1 MLSNKKR
8 RTIFVKMALTNVV
21 ILLLSLFF
29 VGYISHK
36 KSKNAM
42 ENNLEI
48 TSLQILKQA
57 NKGFSEYLNKMTQEL
72 TILNKNVDI
81 KDLEDPAQDY
91 KKTQQY
97 VQYALKSIKESLS
110 GIDNVYYSAEHGA
123 VIVDS
128 EITDE
133 TKLSFRD
140 KYWYKKAKENTD
152 KFIYSEPYVDA
163 VTGNNVLT
171 ISKAVTGYNGEF
183 IGVVGI
189 DINLSEIETYIH
201 DVSLLDYG
209 YIVIADN
216 NGKIVINNEKNKTFG
231 ESLSGFEFWDTLK
244 NSNQE
249 NTKWTNNGEL
259 TFVLQTIDEKT
270 GWRIVGFVEE
280 KEITEHLSSIKN
292 TIFIAVAVFFTLGII
307 ASLILTKTI
316 TEQIKKI
323 NIGVRKIATGNLR
336 ERIKVSSKD
345 EIQELAENLNT
356 ALDSISG
363 LLKEIDSTS
372 EEMYDSA
379 SGIASMSEETN
390 AAVSEVANAINEV
403 SNGATDQATAISNV
417 TNTVDGLSN
426 RIDDVDKNINNIL
439 NLSEVTD
446 KLSDDGLKVLNLLI
460 EKSVVTKQNTQE
472 SSSNV
477 KEMTDS
483 IKNINQISDVISGI
497 TEQTN
502 LLALNASIEA
512 ARAGELGKGFA
523 VVAEEIRKLAEESKD
538 STDKIKSIIKEVNQ
552 KSIRFVDSM
561 EETVNILNEQ
571 DESINNTK
579 NIFIEIAESIE
590 PLVEAIRY
598 ISNLTDKMNNDK
610 ENVKKEI
617 DNISVISQDVA
628 SVSEEVTA
636 SAEEV
641 TATMDELTEYADKLD
656 GIAENLKEKLNKFEL

>member
-1 MLSNKKR
+1 MVSNKKR

-57 NKGFSEYLNKMTQEL
+57 DNGFSEYLNKMTQEL

-123 VIVDS
+123 VIIDS

-133 TKLSFRD
+133 SKLSFRD
-140 KYWYKKAKENTD
+140 KDWYKKAKENTD

-189 DINLSEIETYIH
+189 DINLSEIEKYIH

-209 YIVIADN
+209 YIVVADN

-231 ESLSGFEFWDTLK
+231 ENLSGFEFWDTLK

-249 NTKWTNNGEL
+249 KTKWTNNGEL
-259 TFVLQTIDEKT
+259 TFVLQSIDEKT

-280 KEITEHLSSIKN
+280 KEITEHLSSIRN

-379 SGIASMSEETN
+379 SGIASMSEETH

-403 SNGATDQATAISNV
+403 SNGSTDQATAISNV

>member
-1 MLSNKKR
+1 MVSNKKR

-57 NKGFSEYLNKMTQEL
+57 DKGFSEYLNKMTQEL

-133 TKLSFRD
+133 SKLSFRD
-140 KYWYKKAKENTD
+140 KDWYKKAKENTD

-189 DINLSEIETYIH
+189 DINLSEIEKYIH

-209 YIVIADN
+209 YIVVADN

-231 ESLSGFEFWDTLK
+231 ENLSGFEFWDTLK

-249 NTKWTNNGEL
+249 KTKWTNNGEL
-259 TFVLQTIDEKT
+259 TFVLQSIDEKT

-280 KEITEHLSSIKN
+280 KEITEHLSSIRN

-379 SGIASMSEETN
+379 SGIASMSEETH

-403 SNGATDQATAISNV
+403 SNGSTDQATAISNV

>member
-1 MLSNKKR
+1 MVSNKKR

-123 VIVDS
+123 VIIDS

-140 KYWYKKAKENTD
+140 KDWYKKAKENTD

-231 ESLSGFEFWDTLK
+231 ENLSGFEFWDALK

-249 NTKWTNNGEL
+249 KTKWTNNGEL

-280 KEITEHLSSIKN
+280 KEIIEHLSSIRN

-336 ERIKVSSKD
+336 ERIQVSSKD

-598 ISNLTDKMNNDK
+598 INNLTDKMNNDK

>member
-29 VGYISHK
+29 VGYISYK

-57 NKGFSEYLNKMTQEL
+57 DKGFSEYLNKMTQEL

-123 VIVDS
+123 VIIDS

-133 TKLSFRD
+133 SKLSFRD
-140 KYWYKKAKENTD
+140 KDWYKKAKENTD

-231 ESLSGFEFWDTLK
+231 ENLSGFEFWDTLK

-249 NTKWTNNGEL
+249 KTKWMNNGEL

-270 GWRIVGFVEE
+270 GWKIVGFIEE
-280 KEITEHLSSIKN
+280 KEIIEELSGIRN

-379 SGIASMSEETN
+379 SGIASMSEETH

-403 SNGATDQATAISNV
+403 SNGSTDQATAISNV

>member
-123 VIVDS
+123 VIIDS

-140 KYWYKKAKENTD
+140 KDWYKKAKENTD

-231 ESLSGFEFWDTLK
+231 ENLSGFEFWDALK

-249 NTKWTNNGEL
+249 KTKWTNNGEL

-280 KEITEHLSSIKN
+280 KEIIEHLSSIRN

-336 ERIKVSSKD
+336 ERIQVSSKD

-372 EEMYDSA
+372 EKMYDSA

>member
-1 MLSNKKR
+1 
-8 RTIFVKMALTNVV
+8 MALTNVV

-57 NKGFSEYLNKMTQEL
+57 DKGFSEYLNKMTQEL

-123 VIVDS
+123 VIIDS

-133 TKLSFRD
+133 SKLSFRD
-140 KYWYKKAKENTD
+140 KDWYKKAKENTD

-189 DINLSEIETYIH
+189 DINLSEIEKYIH

-209 YIVIADN
+209 YIVVADN

-231 ESLSGFEFWDTLK
+231 ENLSGFEFWDTLK

-249 NTKWTNNGEL
+249 KTKWTNNGEL
-259 TFVLQTIDEKT
+259 TFVLQSIDEKT

-280 KEITEHLSSIKN
+280 KEITEHLSSIRN

-379 SGIASMSEETN
+379 SGIASMSEETH

-403 SNGATDQATAISNV
+403 SNGSTDQATAISNV

>member
-1 MLSNKKR
+1 MVSNKKR

-57 NKGFSEYLNKMTQEL
+57 NKGFTEYLNKMTQEL

-123 VIVDS
+123 VIIDS

-133 TKLSFRD
+133 SKLSFRD
-140 KYWYKKAKENTD
+140 KDWYKKAKENTD

-231 ESLSGFEFWDTLK
+231 ENLSGFEFWDALK

-249 NTKWTNNGEL
+249 NTEWTNNGEL

-280 KEITEHLSSIKN
+280 KEITEHLSSIRN

-316 TEQIKKI
+316 TAQIKKI

-379 SGIASMSEETN
+379 SGIASMSEETH

-403 SNGATDQATAISNV
+403 SNGSTDQATAISNV

-426 RIDDVDKNINNIL
+426 RINDVDKNINNIL

>member
-57 NKGFSEYLNKMTQEL
+57 DKGFSEYLNKMTQEL

-140 KYWYKKAKENTD
+140 KDWYKKAKENTD

-216 NGKIVINNEKNKTFG
+216 NGNIVINNEKNKTFG
-231 ESLSGFEFWDTLK
+231 ENLSGFEFWDALK

-280 KEITEHLSSIKN
+280 KEITEHLSSIRN

-336 ERIKVSSKD
+336 ERIQVSSKD

-379 SGIASMSEETN
+379 SGIASMSEETH

-403 SNGATDQATAISNV
+403 SNGSTDQATAISNV

>member
-1 MLSNKKR
+1 MVSNKKR
-8 RTIFVKMALTNVV
+8 RTIFVKMALTNIV

-57 NKGFSEYLNKMTQEL
+57 DKGFSEYLNKMTQEL

-123 VIVDS
+123 VIIDS

-133 TKLSFRD
+133 SKLSFRD
-140 KYWYKKAKENTD
+140 KDWYKKAKENTD

-231 ESLSGFEFWDTLK
+231 ENLSGFEFWDTLK

-249 NTKWTNNGEL
+249 KTKWTNNGEL
-259 TFVLQTIDEKT
+259 TFVLQSIDEKT

-280 KEITEHLSSIKN
+280 KEITEHLSSIRN

-379 SGIASMSEETN
+379 SGIASMSEETH

-403 SNGATDQATAISNV
+403 SNGSTDQATAISNV

-538 STDKIKSIIKEVNQ
+538 STDKIKSIITEVNQ

>member
-1 MLSNKKR
+1 MVSNKKR

-57 NKGFSEYLNKMTQEL
+57 DKGFSEYLNKMTQEL

-123 VIVDS
+123 VIIDS

-133 TKLSFRD
+133 GKLSFRD
-140 KYWYKKAKENTD
+140 KDWYKKAKENTD

-231 ESLSGFEFWDTLK
+231 ENLSGFEFWDTLK

-249 NTKWTNNGEL
+249 KTKWTNNGEL
-259 TFVLQTIDEKT
+259 TFVLQSIDEKT

-280 KEITEHLSSIKN
+280 KEITEHLSSIRN

-316 TEQIKKI
+316 TEQIRKI

-379 SGIASMSEETN
+379 SGIASMSEETH

-403 SNGATDQATAISNV
+403 SNGSTDQATAISNV

>member
-1 MLSNKKR
+1 MVSNKKR
-8 RTIFVKMALTNVV
+8 RTIFVKMALTNIV

-57 NKGFSEYLNKMTQEL
+57 DKGFSEYLNKMTQEL

-123 VIVDS
+123 VIIDS

-133 TKLSFRD
+133 SKLSFRD
-140 KYWYKKAKENTD
+140 KDWYKKAKENTD

-231 ESLSGFEFWDTLK
+231 ENLSGFEFWDTLK

-249 NTKWTNNGEL
+249 KTKWMNNGEL
-259 TFVLQTIDEKT
+259 TFVLQSIDEKT

-280 KEITEHLSSIKN
+280 KEITEHLSSIRN

-379 SGIASMSEETN
+379 SGIASMPEETH

-403 SNGATDQATAISNV
+403 SNGSTDQATAISNV

-426 RIDDVDKNINNIL
+426 RINDVDKNINNIL

-512 ARAGELGKGFA
+512 SRAGELGKGFA

>member
-1 MLSNKKR
+1 MVSNKKR

-57 NKGFSEYLNKMTQEL
+57 DKGFSEYLNKMTQEL

-123 VIVDS
+123 VIIDS

-133 TKLSFRD
+133 SKLSFRD
-140 KYWYKKAKENTD
+140 KDWYKKAKENTD

-231 ESLSGFEFWDTLK
+231 ENLSGFEFWDTLK

-249 NTKWTNNGEL
+249 KTKWTNNGEL
-259 TFVLQTIDEKT
+259 TFVLQSIDEKT

-280 KEITEHLSSIKN
+280 KEITEHLSSIRN

-379 SGIASMSEETN
+379 SGIASMSEETH

-403 SNGATDQATAISNV
+403 SNGSTDQATAISNV

-426 RIDDVDKNINNIL
+426 RINDVDKNINNIL

>member
-1 MLSNKKR
+1 MVSNKKR

-57 NKGFSEYLNKMTQEL
+57 DKGFSEYLNKMTQEL

-123 VIVDS
+123 VIIDS

-133 TKLSFRD
+133 SKLSFRD
-140 KYWYKKAKENTD
+140 KDWYKKAKENTD

-189 DINLSEIETYIH
+189 DINLTEIEKYIGG
-201 DVSLLDYG
+201 VSLLDNG

-216 NGKIVINNEKNKTFG
+216 NGKIIINNERNKGLG
-231 ESLSGFEFWDTLK
+231 ENLSVFEFWDTLK

-249 NTKWTNNGEL
+249 KTKWTNNGEL
-259 TFVLQTIDEKT
+259 TFVLQSIDEKT

-280 KEITEHLSSIKN
+280 KEITEHLSSIRN

-379 SGIASMSEETN
+379 SGIASMSEETH

-403 SNGATDQATAISNV
+403 SNGSTDQATAISNV

>member
-1 MLSNKKR
+1 EEMLSNKKR

-57 NKGFSEYLNKMTQEL
+57 DKGFSEYLNKMTQEL

-140 KYWYKKAKENTD
+140 KDWYKKAKENTD

-231 ESLSGFEFWDTLK
+231 ENLSGFEFWDALK

-249 NTKWTNNGEL
+249 KTKWTNNGEL
-259 TFVLQTIDEKT
+259 TFVLQSIDEKT

-280 KEITEHLSSIKN
+280 KEITEHLSSIRN

-336 ERIKVSSKD
+336 ERIQVSSKD

-379 SGIASMSEETN
+379 SGIASMSEETH

-403 SNGATDQATAISNV
+403 SNGSTDQATAISNV

-561 EETVNILNEQ
+561 EETVN
-571 DESINNTK
+571 
-579 NIFIEIAESIE
+579 
-590 PLVEAIRY
+590 
-598 ISNLTDKMNNDK
+598 
-610 ENVKKEI
+610 
-617 DNISVISQDVA
+617 
-628 SVSEEVTA
+628 
-636 SAEEV
+636 
-641 TATMDELTEYADKLD
+641 
-656 GIAENLKEKLNKFEL
+656 

>member
-1 MLSNKKR
+1 MVSNKKR

-57 NKGFSEYLNKMTQEL
+57 DKGFSEYLNKMTQEL
-72 TILNKNVDI
+72 TILNKNIDI
-81 KDLEDPAQDY
+81 KDLEDSAQDY

-123 VIVDS
+123 VIIDS

-133 TKLSFRD
+133 SKLSFRD
-140 KYWYKKAKENTD
+140 KDWYKKAKENTD

-231 ESLSGFEFWDTLK
+231 ENLSGFEFWDTLK

-249 NTKWTNNGEL
+249 KTKWTNNGEL
-259 TFVLQTIDEKT
+259 TFVLQSIDEKT

-280 KEITEHLSSIKN
+280 KEITEHLSSIRN

-379 SGIASMSEETN
+379 SGIASMSEETH

-403 SNGATDQATAISNV
+403 SNGSTDQATAISNV

>member
-1 MLSNKKR
+1 MVSNKKR

-57 NKGFSEYLNKMTQEL
+57 DKGFSEYLNKMTQEL

-123 VIVDS
+123 VIIDS

-133 TKLSFRD
+133 GKLSFRD
-140 KYWYKKAKENTD
+140 KDWYKKAKENTD

-231 ESLSGFEFWDTLK
+231 ENLSGFEFWDTLK

-249 NTKWTNNGEL
+249 KTKWTNNGEL
-259 TFVLQTIDEKT
+259 TFVLQSIDEKT

-280 KEITEHLSSIKN
+280 KEITEHLSSIRN

-379 SGIASMSEETN
+379 SGIASMSEETH

-403 SNGATDQATAISNV
+403 SNGSTDQATAISNV

-656 GIAENLKEKLNKFEL
+656 GIAENLKEKLNKFE

>member
-57 NKGFSEYLNKMTQEL
+57 DKGFSEYLNKMTQEL

-140 KYWYKKAKENTD
+140 KDWYKKAKENTD

-201 DVSLLDYG
+201 DVSLLNYG

-231 ESLSGFEFWDTLK
+231 ENLSGFEFWDALK

-249 NTKWTNNGEL
+249 KTKWTNNGEL
-259 TFVLQTIDEKT
+259 TFVLQSIDEKT

-280 KEITEHLSSIKN
+280 KEITEHLSSIRN

-336 ERIKVSSKD
+336 ERIQVSSKD

-379 SGIASMSEETN
+379 SGIASMSEETH

-403 SNGATDQATAISNV
+403 SNGSTDQATAISNV

>member
-1 MLSNKKR
+1 MVSNKKR

-36 KSKNAM
+36 KPKNAM

-57 NKGFSEYLNKMTQEL
+57 DKGFSEYLNKMTQEL

-133 TKLSFRD
+133 SKLSFRD
-140 KYWYKKAKENTD
+140 KDWYKKAKENTD

-189 DINLSEIETYIH
+189 DINLSEIEKYIH

-209 YIVIADN
+209 YIVVADN

-231 ESLSGFEFWDTLK
+231 ENLSGFEFWDTLK

-249 NTKWTNNGEL
+249 KTKWTNNGEL
-259 TFVLQTIDEKT
+259 TFVLQSIDEKT

-280 KEITEHLSSIKN
+280 KEITEHLSSIRN

-379 SGIASMSEETN
+379 SGIH
-390 AAVSEVANAINEV
+390 
-403 SNGATDQATAISNV
+403 
-417 TNTVDGLSN
+417 LC
-426 RIDDVDKNINNIL
+426 RK
-439 NLSEVTD
+439 
-446 KLSDDGLKVLNLLI
+446 KLML
-460 EKSVVTKQNTQE
+460 Q
-472 SSSNV
+472 
-477 KEMTDS
+477 
-483 IKNINQISDVISGI
+483 
-497 TEQTN
+497 
-502 LLALNASIEA
+502 
-512 ARAGELGKGFA
+512 F
-523 VVAEEIRKLAEESKD
+523 
-538 STDKIKSIIKEVNQ
+538 Q
-552 KSIRFVDSM
+552 KWQM
-561 EETVNILNEQ
+561 L
-571 DESINNTK
+571 
-579 NIFIEIAESIE
+579 
-590 PLVEAIRY
+590 
-598 ISNLTDKMNNDK
+598 
-610 ENVKKEI
+610 
-617 DNISVISQDVA
+617 
-628 SVSEEVTA
+628 
-636 SAEEV
+636 
-641 TATMDELTEYADKLD
+641 
-656 GIAENLKEKLNKFEL
+656 

>member
-1 MLSNKKR
+1 MVNNKKR
-8 RTIFVKMALTNVV
+8 RTIFVKMALTNVF
-21 ILLLSLFF
+21 ILLLSLFC

-57 NKGFSEYLNKMTQEL
+57 NKGFTEYLNKMTQEL

-123 VIVDS
+123 VIIDS

-133 TKLSFRD
+133 SKLSFRD
-140 KYWYKKAKENTD
+140 KDWYKKAKENTD

-231 ESLSGFEFWDTLK
+231 ESLSGFEFWDALK

-249 NTKWTNNGEL
+249 NTEWTNNGEL

-379 SGIASMSEETN
+379 SGIASMSEETH

-403 SNGATDQATAISNV
+403 SNGSTDQATAISNV

-472 SSSNV
+472 SSNNV

>member
-1 MLSNKKR
+1 MVSNKKR

-57 NKGFSEYLNKMTQEL
+57 NKGFSEYLNRMTQEL

-123 VIVDS
+123 VIIDS

-140 KYWYKKAKENTD
+140 KDWYKKAKENTD

-231 ESLSGFEFWDTLK
+231 ENLSGFEFWDALK

-249 NTKWTNNGEL
+249 KTKWTNNGEL

-280 KEITEHLSSIKN
+280 KEIIDHLSSIRN

-336 ERIKVSSKD
+336 ERIQVSSKD

>member
-123 VIVDS
+123 VIIDS

-140 KYWYKKAKENTD
+140 KDWYKKAKENTD

-183 IGVVGI
+183 IGVFGI

-231 ESLSGFEFWDTLK
+231 ENLSGFEFWDALK

-249 NTKWTNNGEL
+249 KTKWTNNGEL

-280 KEITEHLSSIKN
+280 KEIIEHLSSIRN

-336 ERIKVSSKD
+336 ERIQVSSKD

-372 EEMYDSA
+372 EKMYDSA

>member
-57 NKGFSEYLNKMTQEL
+57 DKGFSEYLNKMTQEL

-123 VIVDS
+123 VIIDS

-133 TKLSFRD
+133 SKLSFRD
-140 KYWYKKAKENTD
+140 KDWYKKAKENTD

-189 DINLSEIETYIH
+189 DINLSEIEKYIH

-209 YIVIADN
+209 YIVVADN

-231 ESLSGFEFWDTLK
+231 ENLSGFEFWDTLK

-249 NTKWTNNGEL
+249 KTKWTNNGEL
-259 TFVLQTIDEKT
+259 TFVLQSIDEKT

-280 KEITEHLSSIKN
+280 KEITEHLSSIRN

-316 TEQIKKI
+316 TAQIKKI

-379 SGIASMSEETN
+379 SGIASMSEETH

-403 SNGATDQATAISNV
+403 SNGSTDQATAISNV

>member
-57 NKGFSEYLNKMTQEL
+57 DKGFSEYLNKMTQEL

-91 KKTQQY
+91 KKTQHY

-140 KYWYKKAKENTD
+140 KDWYKKAKENTD

-231 ESLSGFEFWDTLK
+231 ENLSGFEFWDALK

-249 NTKWTNNGEL
+249 KTKWTNNGEL
-259 TFVLQTIDEKT
+259 TFVLQSIDEKT

-280 KEITEHLSSIKN
+280 KEITEHLSSIRN

-336 ERIKVSSKD
+336 ERIQVSSKD

-379 SGIASMSEETN
+379 SGIASMSEETH

-403 SNGATDQATAISNV
+403 SNGSTDQATAISNV

>member
-1 MLSNKKR
+1 MVSNKKR

-57 NKGFSEYLNKMTQEL
+57 DKGFSEYLNKMTQEL

-123 VIVDS
+123 VIIDS

-133 TKLSFRD
+133 GKLSFRD
-140 KYWYKKAKENTD
+140 KDWYKKAKENTD

-231 ESLSGFEFWDTLK
+231 ENLSGFEFWDTLK

-249 NTKWTNNGEL
+249 KTKWTNNGEL
-259 TFVLQTIDEKT
+259 TFVLQSIDEKT

-280 KEITEHLSSIKN
+280 KEITEHLSSIRN

-379 SGIASMSEETN
+379 SGIASMSEETH

-403 SNGATDQATAISNV
+403 SNGSTDQATAISNV

>member
-57 NKGFSEYLNKMTQEL
+57 DKGFSEYLNKMTQEL

-140 KYWYKKAKENTD
+140 KDWYKKAKENTD

-189 DINLSEIETYIH
+189 DINLSEIEKYIH

-231 ESLSGFEFWDTLK
+231 ENLSGFEFWDALK

-249 NTKWTNNGEL
+249 KTKWTNNGEL
-259 TFVLQTIDEKT
+259 TFVLQSIDEKT

-280 KEITEHLSSIKN
+280 KEITEHLSSIRN

-336 ERIKVSSKD
+336 ERIQVSSKD

-379 SGIASMSEETN
+379 SGIASMSEETH

-403 SNGATDQATAISNV
+403 SNGSTDQATAISNV

>member
-57 NKGFSEYLNKMTQEL
+57 DKGFSEYLNKMTQEL

-140 KYWYKKAKENTD
+140 KDWYKKAKENTD

-231 ESLSGFEFWDTLK
+231 ENLSGFEFWDALK

-249 NTKWTNNGEL
+249 KTKWTNNGEL
-259 TFVLQTIDEKT
+259 TFVLQSIDEKT

-280 KEITEHLSSIKN
+280 KEITEHLSSIRN

-336 ERIKVSSKD
+336 ERIQVSSKD

-379 SGIASMSEETN
+379 SGIASMSEETH

-403 SNGATDQATAISNV
+403 SNGSTDQATAISNV

-460 EKSVVTKQNTQE
+460 EKYVVTKQNTQE

>member
-1 MLSNKKR
+1 MVSNKKR

-123 VIVDS
+123 VIIDS

-140 KYWYKKAKENTD
+140 KDWYKKAKENTD

-209 YIVIADN
+209 YIVITDN

-231 ESLSGFEFWDTLK
+231 ENLSGFEFWDTLK

-249 NTKWTNNGEL
+249 KTKWTNNGEL
-259 TFVLQTIDEKT
+259 TFVLQSIDEKT

-280 KEITEHLSSIKN
+280 KEITEHLSSIRN

-379 SGIASMSEETN
+379 SGIASMSEETH

-403 SNGATDQATAISNV
+403 SNGSTDQATAISNV

>member
-1 MLSNKKR
+1 MVSNKKR

-123 VIVDS
+123 VIIDS

-140 KYWYKKAKENTD
+140 KDWYKKAKENTD
-152 KFIYSEPYVDA
+152 KFIYSEPYVEA

-231 ESLSGFEFWDTLK
+231 ENLSGFEFWDALK

-249 NTKWTNNGEL
+249 KTKWTNNGEL
-259 TFVLQTIDEKT
+259 TFVLQSIDEKT

-280 KEITEHLSSIKN
+280 KEITEHLSSIRN

-336 ERIKVSSKD
+336 ERIQVSSKD

-379 SGIASMSEETN
+379 SGIASMSEETH

-403 SNGATDQATAISNV
+403 SNGSTDQATAISNV

>member
-1 MLSNKKR
+1 MVSNKKR

-57 NKGFSEYLNKMTQEL
+57 DKGFSEYLNKMTQEL

-123 VIVDS
+123 VIIDS

-133 TKLSFRD
+133 GKLSFRD
-140 KYWYKKAKENTD
+140 KDWYKKAKENTD

-231 ESLSGFEFWDTLK
+231 ENLSGFEFWDTLK

-249 NTKWTNNGEL
+249 KTKWTNNGEL
-259 TFVLQTIDEKT
+259 TFVLQSIDEKT

-280 KEITEHLSSIKN
+280 KEITERLSSIRN

-379 SGIASMSEETN
+379 SGIASMSEETH

-403 SNGATDQATAISNV
+403 SNGSTDQATAISNV

>member
-1 MLSNKKR
+1 MVSNKKR

-57 NKGFSEYLNKMTQEL
+57 DNGFSEYLNKMTQEL

-123 VIVDS
+123 VIIDS

-133 TKLSFRD
+133 SKLSFRD
-140 KYWYKKAKENTD
+140 KDWYKKAKENTD

-231 ESLSGFEFWDTLK
+231 ENLSGFEFWDALK

-249 NTKWTNNGEL
+249 KTKWTNNGEL

-280 KEITEHLSSIKN
+280 KEIIEHLSSIRN

-336 ERIKVSSKD
+336 ERIQVSSKD

-379 SGIASMSEETN
+379 SGIASMSEETH

-403 SNGATDQATAISNV
+403 SNGSTDQATAISNV

>member
-1 MLSNKKR
+1 MVSNKKR

-123 VIVDS
+123 VIIDS

-140 KYWYKKAKENTD
+140 KDWYKKAKENTD

-231 ESLSGFEFWDTLK
+231 ENLSGFEFWDALK

-249 NTKWTNNGEL
+249 KTKWTNNGEL

-280 KEITEHLSSIKN
+280 KEITEHLSSIRN

-379 SGIASMSEETN
+379 SGIASMSEETH

-403 SNGATDQATAISNV
+403 SNGSTDQATAISNV

>member
-1 MLSNKKR
+1 MVSNKKR

-123 VIVDS
+123 VIIDS

-140 KYWYKKAKENTD
+140 KDWYKKAKENTD

-231 ESLSGFEFWDTLK
+231 ENLSGFEFWDALK

-249 NTKWTNNGEL
+249 KTKWTNNGEL

-270 GWRIVGFVEE
+270 GWRIVGFVEK
-280 KEITEHLSSIKN
+280 KEITEHLSSIRN

-379 SGIASMSEETN
+379 SGIASMSEETH

-403 SNGATDQATAISNV
+403 SNGSTDQATAISNV

>member
-1 MLSNKKR
+1 MVSNKKR

-57 NKGFSEYLNKMTQEL
+57 DKGFSEYLNKMTQEL

-123 VIVDS
+123 VIIDS

-133 TKLSFRD
+133 SKLSFRD
-140 KYWYKKAKENTD
+140 KDWYKKAKENTD

-183 IGVVGI
+183 IGVIGI

-231 ESLSGFEFWDTLK
+231 ENLSGFEFWDTLK

-249 NTKWTNNGEL
+249 KTKWTNNGEL
-259 TFVLQTIDEKT
+259 TFVLQSIDEKT

-280 KEITEHLSSIKN
+280 KEITEHLSSIRN

-379 SGIASMSEETN
+379 SGIASMSEETH

-403 SNGATDQATAISNV
+403 SNGSTDQATAISNV

>member
-57 NKGFSEYLNKMTQEL
+57 DKGFSEYLNKMTQEL

-140 KYWYKKAKENTD
+140 KDWYKKAKENTD

-231 ESLSGFEFWDTLK
+231 ENLSGFEFWDALK

-249 NTKWTNNGEL
+249 KTKWTNNGEL

-280 KEITEHLSSIKN
+280 KEITEHLSSIRN

-379 SGIASMSEETN
+379 SGIASMSEETH

-403 SNGATDQATAISNV
+403 SNGSTDQATAISNV

>member
-1 MLSNKKR
+1 MVSNKKR

-123 VIVDS
+123 VIIDS

-133 TKLSFRD
+133 SKLSFRD
-140 KYWYKKAKENTD
+140 KDWYKKAKENTD

-231 ESLSGFEFWDTLK
+231 ENLSGFEFWDTLK

-249 NTKWTNNGEL
+249 KTKWMNNGEL
-259 TFVLQTIDEKT
+259 TFVLQSIDEKT

-280 KEITEHLSSIKN
+280 KEITEHLSSIRN

-379 SGIASMSEETN
+379 SGIASMSEETH

-403 SNGATDQATAISNV
+403 SNGSTDQATAISNV

>member
-1 MLSNKKR
+1 
-8 RTIFVKMALTNVV
+8 MALTNVV

-57 NKGFSEYLNKMTQEL
+57 DKGFSEYLNKMTQEL

-123 VIVDS
+123 VIIDS

-133 TKLSFRD
+133 SKLSFRD
-140 KYWYKKAKENTD
+140 KDWYKKAKENTD

-189 DINLSEIETYIH
+189 DINLSEIEKYIH

-209 YIVIADN
+209 YIVVADN

-231 ESLSGFEFWDTLK
+231 ENLSGFEFWDTLK

-249 NTKWTNNGEL
+249 KTKWTNNGEL
-259 TFVLQTIDEKT
+259 TFVLQSIDEKT

-280 KEITEHLSSIKN
+280 KEITEHLSSIRN

-379 SGIASMSEETN
+379 SGIASMSEETH

-403 SNGATDQATAISNV
+403 SNGSTDQATAISNV

-439 NLSEVTD
+439 NLSEATD

>member
-1 MLSNKKR
+1 MVSNKKR

-57 NKGFSEYLNKMTQEL
+57 DNGFSEYLNKMTQEL

-110 GIDNVYYSAEHGA
+110 RIDNVYYSAEHGA
-123 VIVDS
+123 VIIDS

-133 TKLSFRD
+133 SKLSFRD
-140 KYWYKKAKENTD
+140 KDWYKKAKENTD

-189 DINLSEIETYIH
+189 DINLSEIEKYIH

-209 YIVIADN
+209 YIVVADN

-231 ESLSGFEFWDTLK
+231 ENLSGFEFWDTLK

-249 NTKWTNNGEL
+249 KTKWTNNGEL
-259 TFVLQTIDEKT
+259 TFVLQSIDEKT

-280 KEITEHLSSIKN
+280 KEITEHLSSIRN

-379 SGIASMSEETN
+379 SGIASMSEETH

-403 SNGATDQATAISNV
+403 SNGSTDQATAISNV

-552 KSIRFVDSM
+552 KSIRFVYSM